1 VERRTKYYLQMPN
14 TINTERRACTR
25 FPMKLKVDYTV
36 SDRRRALV
44 KTGSGHTIDLSSC
57 GLSFTTD
64 SPLITG
70 LSLKMS
76 IDWPVLLDGAVKLQL
91 VLSGAVVRA
100 NGAVAALRIRRH
112 QFRTSRFGLN
122 PVPREKSAG

>member
-1 VERRTKYYLQMPN
+1 MPN
-14 TINTERRACTR
+14 SVNTERRACTR
-25 FPMKLKVDYTV
+25 FALKLKLNYSV
-36 SDRRRALV
+36 SAGHPALA
-44 KTGSGHTIDLSSC
+44 KTGSGQTIDLSSS